1 MCGGYT
7 GEFDAVVEDNFYKH
21 GGPFDRGSADSYYGR
36 PKDPH
41 YYPNGTYNEPK
52 IEQNAMT
59 QAQIDAYHRG
69 FEENEAD
76 GNFKDYGYG
85 D

>member
-1 MCGGYT
+1 MCI
-7 GEFDAVVEDNFYKH
+7 
-21 GGPFDRGSADSYYGR
+21 RDS
-36 PKDPH
+36 H

-52 IEQNAMT
+52 IEQYAMT